1 MYMSNASTFV
11 VETVTL
17 ESAVEG
23 EKSGEEITLEV
34 DEPKHVVLDKMNGMN
49 HTQMRNYIPGK
60 LPTYQGLAFIL
71 EEMYRFVMFIW
82 LRRPVKIIF
91 LYFQFVTMDMKGSR
105 SQITYHSRKR
115 PWIKK
120 EMVCF
125 KITAQICYEFALE

>member
-49 HTQMRNYIPGK
+49 HTQMRNYISFPLIK
-60 LPTYQGLAFIL
+60 DWHLFWKKCT
-71 EEMYRFVMFIW
+71 
-82 LRRPVKIIF
+82 
-91 LYFQFVTMDMKGSR
+91 GS
-105 SQITYHSRKR
+105 
-115 PWIKK
+115 
-120 EMVCF
+120 
-125 KITAQICYEFALE
+125 